1 MRALANVDGGVV
13 KAEIE
18 IAATP
23 DRVFHSLTDPGQLAA
38 WWGSDD
44 MYRTSDWKVDL
55 RPGGKWSALAH
66 GADGT
71 DMTVDGEYIEVD
83 PPRLLVYTW
92 RPSWDDYAVTTVR
105 YDLAP
110 TTTGTRL
117 TVTHTGFGDRA
128 LAAAG
133 TGEGMEAGARLAR
146 GPHRHAMSAIW
157 RGDGVNRIG

>member
-1 MRALANVDGGVV
+1 MSSTMRALSNVDAGVV

-23 DRVFHSLTDPGQLAA
+23 ARVFQSLTDANELAR

-44 MYRTSDWKVDL
+44 MYRTSDWKLDL

-71 DMTVDGEYIEVD
+71 AMTLDGEFLAVQ
-83 PPRLLVYTW
+83 PPRSLVFTW

-105 YDLAP
+105 YDLEP
-110 TTTGTRL
+110 TAAGTRVR
-117 TVTHTGFGDRA
+117 VTHSGFGDRDT
-128 LAAAG
+128 AAAG
-133 TGEGMEAGARLAR
+133 TGEGWKRVLEWLADYCKSR
-146 GPHRHAMSAIW
+146 PSR
-157 RGDGVNRIG
+157 